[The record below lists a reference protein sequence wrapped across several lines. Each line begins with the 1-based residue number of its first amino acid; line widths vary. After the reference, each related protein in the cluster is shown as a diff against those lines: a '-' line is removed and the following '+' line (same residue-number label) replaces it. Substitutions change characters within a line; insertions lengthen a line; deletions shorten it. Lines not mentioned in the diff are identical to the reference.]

1 MISSEEVNSCSM
13 NEFFLLRKFNDEAFE
28 DTEAGD
34 DEIKVLDIGGGGW
47 VKEVETITDNEA
59 ELVALDEFVNEDEV
73 DIEVDAENWFK
84 DELEDEE
91 K

>member
-1 MISSEEVNSCSM
+1 M
-13 NEFFLLRKFNDEAFE
+13 NEFFLFRKFNDEAFE
-28 DTEAGD
+28 LTEAGD
-34 DEIKVLDIGGGGW
+34 DEIKLFDIGGGCW

-73 DIEVDAENWFK
+73 DIEEDAENWFK